1 MSCPGSY
8 HNSTQGGSLRALE
21 VGRCHPTPQSVRK
34 LPPGGKVTQARV
46 RNTLMVRQAMP
57 WQAVGKKRRTH
68 YFTVHICRPDL
79 HTNLGTSM

>member
-57 WQAVGKKRRTH
+57 WVDAVNSSPFLYSSPYGPATL
-68 YFTVHICRPDL
+68 VRPFYI
-79 HTNLGTSM
+79 N